1 MRRFTI
7 ISALFICLSTT
18 AQTGLGGFTHIAN
31 HSAATGEVTQ
41 DSTLSGEWIL
51 SGLSSDSSVA
61 LQRAT
66 SALSDSGLEDGKTSF
81 IFGEGG
87 AFAMICGNIIVP
99 GTWLHEGDQ
108 VTLGLSKIF
117 SYAMHGTLSIQGT
130 SVSLDFPL
138 EDFKEFLQRAMTVF
152 GRMNT
157 AQCISEL
164 SSSGASRIGFCLER
178 PEGVFNVRDYG
189 AAGDGVSID
198 SPAINAAICAAA
210 QKGGG
215 TVVVPPGRY
224 NCYSIRLASN
234 IHLRIESGAAIVSAE
249 PGEGGY
255 YDAPEPAVNELYQ
268 SFGHNHVCNSLI
280 WGIGLDHV
288 TIDGGGS
295 IEGPALD
302 SWTERG
308 AGYGNKAIG
317 MRDCRDVTIRGV
329 SIYRGGHFAAHLTAV
344 DDLVL
349 DNLVVDT
356 DRDGLDIVCC
366 RRVQVTDCCVNAP
379 EDDAIVL
386 KSNYAMGCFRDVED
400 VSISGCR
407 ITGFRTGSLLDGSL
421 RRFTPTQDKFRSGG
435 RIKFGTESSGGY
447 KRVKINDCCFE
458 YCGGILLE
466 SEDGGDLEDVD
477 ISNIRMK
484 DVLYCPIFIRLGE
497 RMRSPEGTPVGHIRR
512 VNISNFTA
520 LNAEGWTSCIFSG
533 LPGHFIE
540 DIRLENVFIQFTGGY
555 KAEDNKLVPPE
566 FGKEYPEPWMFGTA
580 PAKGFFLRHCR
591 NISFKN
597 VRFEYLMPDGRET
610 FVEIDCKNIKKR

>member
-1 MRRFTI
+1 MRIFTI
-7 ISALFICLSTT
+7 IAATFICAT
-18 AQTGLGGFTHIAN
+18 AAGQTGLGGFTHIAN
-31 HSAATGEVTQ
+31 HSAATGEINHN
-41 DSTLSGEWIL
+41 SLLSGEWAL
-51 SGLSSDSSVA
+51 SALSSDA
-61 LQRAT
+61 EEAARL
-66 SALSDSGLEDGKTSF
+66 SASTLAASGLEMGNTSF

-99 GTWLHEGDQ
+99 GTWLHEGET

-117 SYAMHGTLSIQGT
+117 SYALHGKVSVQGA
-130 SVSLDFPL
+130 SVSISFPL
-138 EDFKEFLQRAMTVF
+138 ADFIEFLQRVMTIF

-157 AQCISEL
+157 AQTSAAL
-164 SSSGASRIGFCLER
+164 SSSGASRLAFCLER
-178 PEGVFNVRDYG
+178 PSRTYNVRDFG
-189 AAGDGVSID
+189 AVGDGKTID
-198 SPAINAAICAAA
+198 SPAINAAIRAAA
-210 QKGGG
+210 EQGGG

-224 NCYSIRLASN
+224 SCYSIKLASN
-234 IHLRIESGAAIVSAE
+234 IHLRIESGAAIISAE
-249 PGEGGY
+249 PGKGGY

-308 AGYGNKAIG
+308 VGYGNKAIG
-317 MRDCRDVTIRGV
+317 MRDCRDVTIRGI
-329 SIYRGGHFAAHLTAV
+329 SIFRGGHFAAHLTAV

-366 RRVQVTDCCVNAP
+366 QRVRVKDCCVNAP

-400 VSISGCR
+400 VSIHGCR
-407 ITGFRTGSLLDGSL
+407 ISGYRTGSLLDGTL

-447 KRVKINDCCFE
+447 KRVKISDCSFE

-477 ISNIRMK
+477 IRNIRMK

-512 VNISNFTA
+512 VTISNLTA

-533 LPGHFIE
+533 LPGHYIE
-540 DIRLENVFIQFTGGY
+540 DIKLDNIFIQYTGGFR
-555 KAEDNKLVPPE
+555 AEDSKLLPPE
-566 FGKEYPEPWMFGTA
+566 FGKEYPEPWMFGTS

-597 VRFEYLMPDGRET
+597 VRFEYLASDGRDT
-610 FVEIDCKNIKKR
+610 YVEIDCKNIRKR